1 LGSGWESDP
10 WPLPSQPMFD
20 AGLNE
25 HQRRLDRLQLAAIGG
40 LMLLGGA
47 FVYSATMVT
56 EAAATAP
63 WYSQSWLRQVVWY
76 LLGVG
81 AAATVCVID
90 YRAMA
95 RWSFVVYWSGIL
107 LLVAVLVP
115 GIGTTHG
122 WGARRWIDLGFFQF
136 QPSEFAKLAFI
147 LAQGH
152 FLSRPIDELKTPA
165 IFFKGLGLLV
175 LPFLLIMKEPDLGSA
190 LVLLPTGLAMMF
202 AAGTPRRYLYWLV
215 GGAALL
221 GALFLVDVLF
231 APPNWQIFK
240 LENYQRSRLEV
251 YFGIEPRTAPGASKA
266 ERDLSR
272 KKQFDNAYNV
282 GQALISVGSGGLTGK
297 GWRQGTQNA
306 LGYLPRAVAH
316 NDFIFS
322 VIAEEEGFVG
332 SVLVLT
338 LYGTILFTGIRIA
351 GQARDRLGRLL
362 AVGVVTLLFSHVFI
376 NIGMNIRIMPVTG
389 VPLPLLSYGGSS
401 VLGSLIAM
409 GLLQNIYMYR
419 KVY

>member
-1 LGSGWESDP
+1 
-10 WPLPSQPMFD
+10 MFD
-20 AGLNE
+20 AHLNE
-25 HQRRLDRLQLAAIGG
+25 PQHRLDKLQLTAICG

-47 FVYSATMVT
+47 FVFSATMVS
-56 EAAATAP
+56 EAAGAAV
-63 WYSQSWLRQVVWY
+63 WYHQSWFRQIVWY
-76 LLGVG
+76 ILGIG
-81 AAATVCVID
+81 AAAGICCVD
-90 YRAMA
+90 YRTIS
-95 RWSFVVYWSGIL
+95 RWSFVLYWATIL
-107 LLVAVLVP
+107 LLIAVLIP

-122 WGARRWIDLGFFQF
+122 WGARRWIDLAFFQF

-152 FLSRPIDELKTPA
+152 FLSRPVEELRMPSTFSRA
-165 IFFKGLGLLV
+165 LGLMI

-190 LVLLPTGLAMMF
+190 LVLLPTGLIMLYV
-202 AAGTPRRYLYWLV
+202 AGTPKRYLVRLV
-215 GGAALL
+215 GGVGVL
-221 GALFLVDVLF
+221 GALFLAVVVF
-231 APPNWQIFK
+231 TPSKWQFFK
-240 LENYQRSRLEV
+240 LEDYQRRRLLV
-251 YFGIEPRTAPGASKA
+251 YFNREYPPPPGAPKA
-266 ERDLSR
+266 EIERLR
-272 KKQFDNAYNV
+272 KQRFDDSHNV
-282 GQALISVGSGGLTGK
+282 RQALISVGSGGLTGK

-322 VIAEEEGFVG
+322 VIAEEKGFVG

-338 LYGTILFTGIRIA
+338 LYGTVLFTGIRIA

-401 VLGSLIAM
+401 VLGSLIAI
-409 GLLQNIYMYR
+409 GLLQNVYIYR
-419 KVY
+419 KAY